1 MYNITYETNR
11 QSRFVAW
18 YWMLGAGALGRPR
31 GMVLGG
37 RGQRGSGWGCCVA
50 SVVSDSVRPHRRQPT
65 RLPRPRDSPG
75 KNTGVGCHF
84 LLQCMK
90 VKSERE
96 VITCIGRP
104 KIRFKD
110 GGWNAILQM
119 LHFYRKTCPTEWY
132 TAYITRCGSSYSRF
146 CLSRSCL
153 GSFSPLLLPWREVK
167 CFLRADLCLKSM
179 SQQWHLYGRSPLCIF
194 KWFWSTLV
202 PPKSEVVSQKS

>member
-1 MYNITYETNR
+1 MHIWV
-11 QSRFVAW
+11 QWS
-18 YWMLGAGALGRPR
+18 PR
-31 GMVLGG
+31 G
-37 RGQRGSGWGCCVA
+37 RSCCCCFA

-90 VKSERE
+90 VKSESE
-96 VITCIGRP
+96 VISCVGRP
-104 KIRFKD
+104 KIRSKD
-110 GGWNAILQM
+110 GDGNAILQM

-167 CFLRADLCLKSM
+167 CFSRADLCLKSM
-179 SQQWHLYGRSPLCIF
+179 SQQWHLYGWSPLCIF
-194 KWFWSTLV
+194 KWSWSVFFAVNVFRYTVHWKGHMPINLV
-202 PPKSEVVSQKS
+202 